1 MEYTMENKVSNAI
14 LEEKIKE
21 AKELLWANEYVIK
34 KMTKSMKEDSDKC
47 ETMGYE
53 GDCMGCSCSV
63 CLVQ

>member
-1 MEYTMENKVSNAI
+1 MEYTMKNKVSNI
-14 LEEKIKE
+14 IVEDKIQE
-21 AKELLWANEYVIK
+21 AKQLLRDNGYAIK

-47 ETMGYE
+47 EAMGYE